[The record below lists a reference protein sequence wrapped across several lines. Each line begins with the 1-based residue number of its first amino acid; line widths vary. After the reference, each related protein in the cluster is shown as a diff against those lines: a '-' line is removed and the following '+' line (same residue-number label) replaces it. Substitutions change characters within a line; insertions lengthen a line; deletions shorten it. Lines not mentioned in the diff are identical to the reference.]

1 MTEAER
7 VQNLIAELQDQIC
20 ILPNGCSDPKCQELV
35 EQVAILNEVLL

>member
-7 VQNLIAELQDQIC
+7 VQNLITELENQIC
-20 ILPNGCSDPKCQELV
+20 ILPNGCLDPKCQELV